1 MKQLVNRVQLIG
13 NLGKDPE
20 LTQTATGKQF
30 LRVSLATNESY
41 KDAKGEFVTNTTW
54 HNLVAWGPLAERMA
68 TRLSKGEKVAVAGK
82 LNHRQ
87 YDDKNGERKYMT
99 EIVVQD
105 FMDFVSRKDSTGKNE
120 DNLPF

>member
-20 LTQTATGKQF
+20 LTQTATGKQL

-54 HNLVAWGPLAERMA
+54 HNLIAWGPLAERMA
-68 TRLSKGEKVAVAGK
+68 KRLSKGEKIAVAGK

-105 FMDFVSRKDSTGKNE
+105 FMDFVGRKENTGKNE

>member
-20 LTQTATGKQF
+20 LTNTPTGKQL
-30 LRVSLATNESY
+30 LRLSLATNESY
-41 KDAKGEFVTNTTW
+41 KDAKGEFITNTSW
-54 HNLVAWGPLAERMA
+54 HNLVVWGPLAERMA
-68 TRLSKGEKVAVAGK
+68 TRLSKGEKIAVAGK
-82 LNHRQ
+82 LQHRQ
-87 YDDKNGERKYMT
+87 YDDKNGERKYTT

-105 FMDFVSRKDSTGKNE
+105 FMDFAGRKENTGKNA